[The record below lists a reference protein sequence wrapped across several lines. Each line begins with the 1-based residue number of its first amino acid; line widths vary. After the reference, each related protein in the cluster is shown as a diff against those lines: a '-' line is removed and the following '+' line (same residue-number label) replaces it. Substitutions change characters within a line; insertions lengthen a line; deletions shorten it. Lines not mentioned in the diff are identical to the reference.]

1 MEKNILRQYDSIL
14 KEITDTNRRIQSAK
28 DKLKRME
35 DEGIVID
42 SVSGGFGGTQH
53 FKIEGM
59 PTTEYGKQKTILLAR
74 KMRMETLQQKLI
86 DMKNDVEMYIYGMT
100 DSECRRAAAFRYID
114 NLSWKKVAEHMGE
127 GYTESGCRMLVDR
140 YVKKN

>member
-35 DEGIVID
+35 DEGAVVD

-59 PTTEYGKQKTILLAR
+59 PTTEYSKQKSILLAR
-74 KMRMETLQQKLI
+74 KMRLETLQQKLL
-86 DMKNDVEMYIYGMT
+86 DMKNDVEMYIYGIT

-114 NLSWKKVAEHMGE
+114 NMGWKKVAEHMGE
-127 GYTESGCRMLVDR
+127 GYTENGCRMMVDR
-140 YVKKN
+140 YLKKN